1 MVSRFPIIHLRGTIP
16 LVAPPRI
23 IGYPVARHRITGFL
37 VPNKVIYAGLVEGTA
52 KLACKIKLGGVCLK
66 NFSKHRL

>member
-1 MVSRFPIIHLRGTIP
+1 MCFLPAVSQSAATMFPPLSLPLHRMVSRFPIIHLRGTIP

-37 VPNKVIYAGLVEGTA
+37 VPNKVIYAGW
-52 KLACKIKLGGVCLK
+52 
-66 NFSKHRL
+66 